1 LVAAI
6 TASFG
11 KVPSEPAQARCN
23 ETLRRAFLLGVQ
35 MAKAFIIADIPA
47 EMLKAAYDAV
57 QRGQVYTIHL
67 QTNFIPNS
75 EVDSYDTPDTIDE
88 SSLQAEATIP
98 EIEIARLTK
107 ETPVT
112 PDEIITAKTAKEKNG
127 PPKHD

>member
-11 KVPSEPAQARCN
+11 EVPSEPAQARCT

-35 MAKAFIIADIPA
+35 MAKAFIIANIPA

-75 EVDSYDTPDTIDE
+75 EADSYDTPDTIDE

-112 PDEIITAKTAKEKNG
+112 PDEFVKAKRKRENNEN
-127 PPKHD
+127 PS